1 MTISLGCSA
10 MSVLVA
16 AAASGLGMTVD
27 ISADGE
33 VTLGMASIG
42 ADHELA
48 RLFPAL
54 ISRVTDKRRYPPGAI
69 EPPRPPLPQAIG
81 VHYVADPE
89 ARNYLADLHRQA
101 VGELARTGSFAKEL
115 SSWLRTDPADP
126 MRDGMTVPPHPGA
139 RALITALSASGEPLR
154 EMGERDAQALAAGPL
169 IGLLTSAEDNK
180 TAWVQAGLAWQ
191 RLALAAQECGLA
203 VAPLTAVVENPRT
216 RQAAGT
222 LIPAGQHVQM
232 LFRLGKSPG
241 PLPPTARRDPTWR
254 SLPKS
259 PTAG

>member
-1 MTISLGCSA
+1 

-27 ISADGE
+27 VGADGE
-33 VTLGMASIG
+33 VRLGVAGTG

-54 ISRVTDKRRYPPGAI
+54 ISRVTDKRGYPPEAI

-81 VHYVADPE
+81 VHYVAD
-89 ARNYLADLHRQA
+89 AQTRNYLADLHREA
-101 VGELARTGSFAKEL
+101 VGELARTGSFASEL
-115 SSWLRTDPADP
+115 ASWLRTDPADP
-126 MRDGMTVPPHPGA
+126 RRDGMTVPPHPGA
-139 RALITALSASGEPLR
+139 RALITALGASGEPLR

-169 IGLLTSAEDNK
+169 LGLLTSAEENR
-180 TAWVQAGLAWQ
+180 TAWVHAGLAWQ
-191 RLALAAQECGLA
+191 RLALAAYQRGMA

-222 LIPAGQHVQM
+222 LVPAGQHVQM
-232 LFRLGKSPG
+232 LFRLGRSPG

-254 SLPKS
+254 RPPES